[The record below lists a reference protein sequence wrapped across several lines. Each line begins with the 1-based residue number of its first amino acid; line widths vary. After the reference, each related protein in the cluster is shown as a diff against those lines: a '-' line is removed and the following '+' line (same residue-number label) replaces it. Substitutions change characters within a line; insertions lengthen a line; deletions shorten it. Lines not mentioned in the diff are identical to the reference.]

1 MKHHEKPNRNGTA
14 KANQRPPTIS
24 QRAMFAAQRM
34 KDLATVSGQRQWAG
48 AKAPDGTKGKASA
61 QAASEEGVGTRT
73 AELARLVLRACD
85 REVVAAVESG
95 LLTVS
100 AAAKLAKKMP
110 GVQRQVVGEVA
121 KGRPVVEVLA
131 EAGAQDRRLPRFD
144 NDVFEKLAI
153 QFKRLLNLR
162 RYSLGD
168 HPSYHVALA
177 RQEELLNAV
186 RQWTLSGLQGPPP
199 TYTRYGRP
207 LPVRV
212 NEAFQFRG
220 QFEDT
225 MHDLDSLSRRIG
237 MMARR
242 DGGQCIPAKYIAR
255 KLEEV
260 SRLLWGACPH
270 HVCTCWGDSPTHAEC
285 GGRGWM
291 PLRPYQDPNP
301 NIDGTNSHP

>member
-1 MKHHEKPNRNGTA
+1 MRTKNVEARKN
-14 KANQRPPTIS
+14 PPLTIS
-24 QRAMFAAQRM
+24 QRAMGAARRM
-34 KDLATVSGQRQWAG
+34 KDLATIAGQGQLAG
-48 AKAPDGTKGKASA
+48 VEARDGTKGKASA
-61 QAASEEGVGTRT
+61 HAATEVGISTRT
-73 AELARLVLRACD
+73 AELARLVYRACT

-95 LLTVS
+95 MLTVS

-110 GVQRQVVGEVA
+110 GVQRQVVGQVA

-144 NDVFEKLAI
+144 NDIFEKLAV
-153 QFKRLLNLR
+153 QFKRLLNFR

-168 HPSYHVALA
+168 HPSYHAA
-177 RQEELLNAV
+177 IAIQEELLNAV
-186 RQWTLSGLQGPPP
+186 RHWTHSGPQRSPPLDINF
-199 TYTRYGRP
+199 GRP

-212 NEAFQFRG
+212 NVAFQFRG

-301 NIDGTNSHP
+301 NIDGT